1 MHQYVYFS
9 ISSDVMSFE
18 EIAAKISIE
27 ADERRVLGVERH
39 KLNPSH
45 PITHSWIMNSIEK
58 NAPVDEQIESIVKR
72 LRRHTQSLAELSR
85 HEGVKVT
92 MQVVR
97 YLDNTWGQE
106 EELVVIDGLEKLP
119 GQHQLL
125 GWHLDAKT
133 IEFLHVIKAELDVD
147 EYN

>member
-18 EIAAKISIE
+18 EIAAKISIK
-27 ADERRVLGVERH
+27 ADEHRVVGKERH

-45 PITHSWIMNSIEK
+45 PITHSWIMNSIER
-58 NAPVDEQIESIVKR
+58 NAPVDEQIGSIVKR

-85 HEGVKVT
+85 HKGVKAT
-92 MQVVR
+92 MQIVR
-97 YLDNTWGQE
+97 YFDNTWGQE
-106 EELVVIDGLEKLP
+106 EKLVKIDGLEKLP

-125 GWHLDAKT
+125 GWRLDAET
-133 IEFLHVIKAELDVD
+133 IEFLHDINAELDVD